1 MQDQEA
7 RPEETPFDEP
17 VEEPA
22 KNPMP
27 YADPYP
33 PETPGRPVDPRPS
46 APPPEVRGALAE
58 AEQAAAGY

>member
-22 KNPMP
+22 ENPMP

-33 PETPGRPVDPRPS
+33 PETPGRPADPRPS
-46 APPPEVRGALAE
+46 APPPEFRSALAE
-58 AEQAAAGY
+58 AEQAATGY

>member
-17 VEEPA
+17 VEEPPE
-22 KNPMP
+22 NPMP

-33 PETPGRPVDPRPS
+33 AETPGRPVDPKPS
-46 APPPEVRGALAE
+46 VPPPEFRSGLAE
-58 AEQAAAGY
+58 AEQAATGH